1 MHLYN
6 KISKNYKNARILTT
20 TNEKSKKLKYVVL
33 TRKIFCVVPWKYLF
47 LLKIAK
53 KKLCNNVKKIK
64 TSLTML

>member
-53 KKLCNNVKKIK
+53 KKLCYNVKKIK